1 MHDSLTIALLQAREA
16 AMGYFRPIVKR
27 HNLTEQQWR
36 IVRVLAEHPS
46 MDFHDLAFRTCIL
59 RPSLTGILTRMER
72 DGLVLRLKPVNDQRK
87 LYVSLTKEGNAL
99 YQRAQAQVEEAYQQ
113 IEAEYTPEKMTQ
125 LTALLEEFI
134 ELETDILPRGTK
146 SKTLNSGMIFVKFSF
161 PAENSVSV

>member
-16 AMGYFRPIVKR
+16 AMSYFRPIVKR

-87 LYVSLTKEGNAL
+87 LYVSLTKEGMRCMRRPGAG
-99 YQRAQAQVEEAYQQ
+99 R
-113 IEAEYTPEKMTQ
+113 
-125 LTALLEEFI
+125 
-134 ELETDILPRGTK
+134 RG
-146 SKTLNSGMIFVKFSF
+146 
-161 PAENSVSV
+161 VSADRGGIRRRR